1 MKLLK
6 IYKIHLEKN
15 DRRHKSLNKG
25 DSNQKLLFDFKNV
38 EKVLNVNVLFKKFEE
53 ILTDCSTLCPTQI
66 NQY

>member
-15 DRRHKSLNKG
+15 DGRHKSLNKG